1 MCNYLD
7 SGFIILV
14 DEYSICI
21 ILDTEAFKIPTNES
35 YYLSI
40 SDDTSIL
47 RHQVWVTL
55 RHFRYEGIEECRAY
69 FIIFC

>member
-14 DEYSICI
+14 DEYSIRI
-21 ILDTEAFKIPTNES
+21 IFDTEAFKIPTDKS

-40 SDDTSIL
+40 SDDASIIC
-47 RHQVWVTL
+47 H
-55 RHFRYEGIEECRAY
+55 
-69 FIIFC
+69 